1 MSYYSF
7 SQVCITLVKQIFHL
21 HIKKSTTI
29 LEDYQPWEGSQKNRK
44 NIHPDGCSK
53 ICSKIAGKSDSS

>member
-29 LEDYQPWEGSQKNRK
+29 LEDYQPWEGSQKTAKTFTLTVVVKYAANSRK
-44 NIHPDGCSK
+44 IR
-53 ICSKIAGKSDSS
+53 